1 MSDHTQDEPALAQNA
16 TNDAERLAGLLDQ
29 VRADMRG
36 QDAATVER
44 DLRDRLRD
52 SGIVVDED
60 LVQTLVDEITG

>member
-1 MSDHTQDEPALAQNA
+1 MSDQTQDEPALAQNA
-16 TNDAERLAGLLDQ
+16 ATDVERLAGVLDQ

-52 SGIVVDED
+52 TGIVVEED
-60 LVQTLVDEITG
+60 VVRQLVAEIAG